1 MPSVSVS
8 LISRLRLWVTRRS
21 VGALLLI
28 WLGVYATLGLFF
40 AAVYKMPE
48 CAVVT
53 GSNGRCETQFS
64 NLVYFS
70 FTTQSTV
77 GYGDYFPKGIGRS
90 LSAVQGFLGLTL
102 NALVLGIAVF
112 KALKRSAP
120 IVFADHLVYNMT
132 QHHFWFRFMN
142 TDADELRD
150 VEVRIRFVQPKGL
163 DDTNTLYDTQT
174 SLVEFDYEPSTMV
187 PPLRLFAIKTKST
200 GGRLPTPQSGD
211 FKPLIVSPLNLVGSS
226 GECIEITIR
235 GYFEA
240 TGDLFFGSKRY
251 TVNTIR
257 CGNSNSTLT
266 TTHCSTSLIEQR
278 PGTFRAS

>member
-77 GYGDYFPKGIGRS
+77 GY
-90 LSAVQGFLGLTL
+90 
-102 NALVLGIAVF
+102 
-112 KALKRSAP
+112 
-120 IVFADHLVYNMT
+120 
-132 QHHFWFRFMN
+132 
-142 TDADELRD
+142 
-150 VEVRIRFVQPKGL
+150 
-163 DDTNTLYDTQT
+163 
-174 SLVEFDYEPSTMV
+174 
-187 PPLRLFAIKTKST
+187 
-200 GGRLPTPQSGD
+200 
-211 FKPLIVSPLNLVGSS
+211 
-226 GECIEITIR
+226 
-235 GYFEA
+235 
-240 TGDLFFGSKRY
+240 
-251 TVNTIR
+251 
-257 CGNSNSTLT
+257 
-266 TTHCSTSLIEQR
+266 
-278 PGTFRAS
+278 